1 MATAALLAHQ
11 WLILSPES
19 DFRECFCLTSY
30 SLSLDCASD
39 WPDSSHM
46 AIPEPI
52 TVPVEVAC
60 PVTLGCMMQPPLRLT
75 CPEAGV
81 GMTP

>member
-1 MATAALLAHQ
+1 MAAAALLAHQ

-19 DFRECFCLTSY
+19 DFRERFCLKSY

-52 TVPVEVAC
+52 TVPV
-60 PVTLGCMMQPPLRLT
+60 TLRCMMQPPLWLT
-75 CPEAGV
+75 CPETGV